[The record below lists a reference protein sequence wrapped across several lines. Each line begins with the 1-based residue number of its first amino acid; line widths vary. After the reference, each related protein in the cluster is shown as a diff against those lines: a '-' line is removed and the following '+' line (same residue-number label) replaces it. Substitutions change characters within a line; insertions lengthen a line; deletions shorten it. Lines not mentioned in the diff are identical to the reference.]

1 MKIFST
7 WKLPE
12 SAQNLIFE
20 NGFEVESNLSG
31 ELLTVEQL
39 NSIDKDSSAL
49 ITLLTDPIDEEII
62 KILPELKV
70 IANVAVGYNNIDVRI
85 ASEKGIIVCNTPDI
99 LTDATADLASA
110 LVLSVTRQ
118 TVQAD
123 QFVRK
128 GKFSGWRPDLFLGYG
143 FAGKTF
149 GIFGMGKI
157 GQALGKRMSAFGCKI
172 LYHNR
177 KPIAAE
183 IEKELNAEYVDF
195 SVLLKESD
203 YLCVLSPL
211 TPETEGRFGRDEFY
225 AMKKGSCFFNV
236 ARGRIM
242 DEKALVEVLKNGH
255 LAAAGLDVY
264 ENEPEIEADL
274 VDMNNVVLLPHIGSA
289 EKETREKMFVLSAQ
303 NVVNVLNGKPALTPV
318 EVRNKK

>member
-12 SAQNLIFE
+12 SANNILLE
-20 NGFEVESNLSG
+20 SGFEVESNLSG
-31 ELLTVEQL
+31 ELLTFEQL
-39 NSIDKDSSAL
+39 NSIDKNSSAL
-49 ITLLTDPIDEEII
+49 ITLLTDPIDEKII
-62 KILPELKV
+62 KNLPDLKV
-70 IANVAVGYNNIDVRI
+70 IANVAVGYNNIDIRM

-110 LVLSVTRQ
+110 LVLSVARQ

-123 QFVRK
+123 QFVRN
-128 GKFSGWRPDLFLGYG
+128 GRFTGWRPDLFLGHG

-157 GQALGKRMSAFGCKI
+157 GRALAKRMVAFGCRI

-177 KPIAAE
+177 KSLAAE

-195 SVLLKESD
+195 SVLLKKSD
-203 YLCVLSPL
+203 YLCILSPL
-211 TPETEGRFGRDEFY
+211 TPETEGRFGRKEFY
-225 AMKKGSCFFNV
+225 AMKKGSCFFNI

-274 VDMNNVVLLPHIGSA
+274 LKMNNVVLLPHIGSA
-289 EKETREKMFVLSAQ
+289 EKETRENMFILSAQ
-303 NVVNVLNGKPALTPV
+303 NVVNVLTGKSPLTPV
-318 EVRNKK
+318 KD